1 MSSTS
6 TTTGALLVAGGVGV
20 AGQGVFGGN
29 LTVGNMNQTRA
40 NLLVF
45 GGNLNAGVGSSVALA
60 EFYTTNTNG
69 SYLRILNNRHA
80 QGADW
85 TSANTRI
92 QQMIDV
98 TPQGYIE
105 FNPVGAQYGVAI
117 GQGGTE
123 IMRLASSGN
132 VVINATTAST
142 STTTGALV
150 VKGGAGIAG
159 NVTSANVFATGV
171 FIGSGSAVSGLF
183 WSANNAAVSTGGG
196 STSPGG
202 STTQI
207 QYNNAGAF
215 AGAASLIYISG
226 SGNVVATAGTV
237 SSSNVTGAVVIS
249 GAGGLGVGGNV
260 YVGNRMGYVWGA
272 NSVSAAYTYFNSTTN
287 SIDTM
292 FGV

>member
-1 MSSTS
+1 
-6 TTTGALLVAGGVGV
+6 
-20 AGQGVFGGN
+20 
-29 LTVGNMNQTRA
+29 
-40 NLLVF
+40 
-45 GGNLNAGVGSSVALA
+45 
-60 EFYTTNTNG
+60 
-69 SYLRILNNRHA
+69 
-80 QGADW
+80 
-85 TSANTRI
+85 
-92 QQMIDV
+92 MIDV

-105 FNPVGAQYGVAI
+105 FNPVGATYGVAI
-117 GQGGTE
+117 GSGTTE

-196 STSPGG
+196 STAPGG

-237 SSSNVTGAVVIS
+237 SSSNVTGAVVVS

-260 YVGNRMGYVWGA
+260 YVGNRMGFVWGA
-272 NSVSAAYTYFNSTTN
+272 NSVSSAYTYFNSTTN
-287 SIDTM
+287 SIDTV
-292 FGV
+292 FG

>member
-1 MSSTS
+1 VANTMSSTS
-6 TTTGALLVAGGVGV
+6 TTTGALLVSGGVGV

-45 GGNLNAGVGSSVALA
+45 GGNLNAGVGSSIALA
-60 EFYTTNTNG
+60 EFYATNTNG

-105 FNPVGAQYGVAI
+105 FNPVGATYGVAI
-117 GQGGTE
+117 GSGTTE

-132 VVINATTAST
+132 VIINATTAST

-159 NVTSANVFATGV
+159 QVTAGNVMTTSGV
-171 FIGSGSAVSGLF
+171 F
-183 WSANNAAVSTGGG
+183 WAN
-196 STSPGG
+196 
-202 STTQI
+202 
-207 QYNNAGAF
+207 
-215 AGAASLIYISG
+215 GAAYSSG
-226 SGNVVATAGTV
+226 SGGGAIATTGIFLN
-237 SSSNVTGAVVIS
+237 SNVITANATISSGQNGFSVGPMTQTNGVVVTIAP
-249 GAGGLGVGGNV
+249 GQRWVIV
-260 YVGNRMGYVWGA
+260 
-272 NSVSAAYTYFNSTTN
+272 
-287 SIDTM
+287 
-292 FGV
+292 

>member
-1 MSSTS
+1 
-6 TTTGALLVAGGVGV
+6 
-20 AGQGVFGGN
+20 
-29 LTVGNMNQTRA
+29 
-40 NLLVF
+40 
-45 GGNLNAGVGSSVALA
+45 
-60 EFYTTNTNG
+60 
-69 SYLRILNNRHA
+69 
-80 QGADW
+80 
-85 TSANTRI
+85 
-92 QQMIDV
+92 MIDV

-105 FNPVGAQYGVAI
+105 FNPIGATYGVAI

-142 STTTGALV
+142 NTTTGALV

-159 NVTSANVFATGV
+159 NVTAANVFATGV

-196 STSPGG
+196 GSPGG

-260 YVGNRMGYVWGA
+260 YVGNRMGYVWAA
-272 NSVSAAYTYFNSTTN
+272 NSVSSAYTYFNSTTK
-287 SIDTM
+287 SIDTV
-292 FGV
+292 FG